1 MPDALKLTD
10 VVSRARDHLATEVDG
25 HFILMSIAQGV
36 YCGLDDIG
44 SDIWRRLAKPMPI
57 ARLCDL
63 VAAEYR
69 GDRER
74 ITNDIVN
81 LLTALREQ
89 RLIDVG

>member
-1 MPDALKLTD
+1 MPEGLKLTD
-10 VVSRARDHLATEVDG
+10 VVSRAKDHLATEVDSQ
-25 HFILMSIAQGV
+25 FILMSIEQGV

-44 SDIWRRLAKPMPI
+44 SDIWRRLDAPMSI
-57 ARLCDL
+57 ARLCDV
-63 VAAEYR
+63 VAADYR

-81 LLTALREQ
+81 LLTSLRDQ